1 LQYDTKV
8 YVNETLHTEGD
19 LRDIVLE
26 EGNRIRIEFVSR
38 N

>member
-8 YVNETLHTEGD
+8 YVNDMAHTQGD

-26 EGNRIRIEFVSR
+26 EGDRIRIEFASR